1 MQFIHGS
8 ACVVIMNN
16 ASQLFNGRL
25 ISVVD
30 QLNSDFMDAK
40 LSLSLSQQ

>member
-1 MQFIHGS
+1 
-8 ACVVIMNN
+8 MNN